1 MALGGVWVFF
11 DEYQAR
17 VCNEAFNHLL
27 DEGDDVNAQGGRH
40 GNALQAALFDED
52 VQVMKLLLGKEAD
65 GDVLYAASE
74 FGMEWIV
81 KELHND

>member
-1 MALGGVWVFF
+1 MATCST
-11 DEYQAR
+11 R
-17 VCNEAFNHLL
+17 
-27 DEGDDVNAQGGRH
+27 
-40 GNALQAALFDED
+40 LFDED
-52 VQVMKLLLGKEAD
+52 VQVMKLLLDKGAD